1 MVYYIGSIRI
11 IDQTLKGGQKILRG
25 QTRGGRSRRPVTR
38 ISVVVPAYNEAE
50 NIPILTEKFAD
61 MFQKSR
67 LRGEVI
73 IVDDGSTDATL
84 GKAQEAAGRYRFIR
98 VVNHKVNRG
107 LTAALET
114 GFSIARGKILLLWP
128 ADLQYMP
135 EEIPKMVAK
144 IEDGYDVVCGWKQG
158 RYGIKRFASVIYN
171 LLSRMIFKIRVHDLN
186 SVKAF
191 RREVIEDMPHLRE
204 GWHRYLVVLAAQK
217 GYKIGEVKV
226 KLYPRKYG
234 KSKFG
239 FWRIPVGIS
248 DLFSVK
254 FQMSFLRKPL
264 LFFGAIGFLLA
275 FAGILI
281 GLVAIYFRFFSG
293 VEGWFYRPLLYL
305 VVLLES
311 MGLMLFMLGFL
322 AEAMIYFQDEISAL
336 RKENKKI
343 GERMEALGDIQ
354 RKMKALQPRRE
365 RYNSSKGKPADS

>member
-1 MVYYIGSIRI
+1 
-11 IDQTLKGGQKILRG
+11 
-25 QTRGGRSRRPVTR
+25 
-38 ISVVVPAYNEAE
+38 VVVPAFNEAE
-50 NIPILTEKFAD
+50 NIPLLVEKFGE
-61 MFQKSR
+61 MFHRSR
-67 LRGEVI
+67 LKGEVI
-73 IVDDGSTDATL
+73 IVNDGSTDDTLQRANEAT
-84 GKAQEAAGRYRFIR
+84 KRYRFLRI
-98 VVNHKVNRG
+98 VSHKVNRG

-114 GFSIARGKILLLWP
+114 GFALARGKILLLWP

-135 EEIPKMVAK
+135 EEIPKMVAR

-158 RYGIKRFASVIYN
+158 KYGLKRFASFFYN
-171 LLSRMIFKIRVHDLN
+171 MLSRAIFKVRVHDLN

-191 RREVIEDMPHLRE
+191 RKEVIEDMPHLRE

-239 FWRIPVGIS
+239 FWRIPIGIS

-264 LFFGAIGFLLA
+264 LFFGAIGFTLGFL
-275 FAGILI
+275 GLLI

-293 VEGWFYRPLLYL
+293 IEGWFYRPLLYL

-322 AEAMIYFQDEISAL
+322 AEAMIYFQDELSSL
-336 RKENKKI
+336 RRENKRI
-343 GERMEALGDIQ
+343 VERLESLGDIQ
-354 RKMKALQPRRE
+354 RKVRSLQPKRDRPNFSRGKSTSDSRGGPASPE
-365 RYNSSKGKPADS
+365 RGGPTSNERGGPTN